1 MNQSPP
7 QEPLINSLMKDSVP
21 NTPSLGKK
29 CYLYGETGH
38 YASQFPKKLN
48 KQPSHNGKH
57 KQRTHVQGRVNY
69 VTIESAQE
77 ALDVVF
83 GTCLVNSSPASVLF
97 DSGASHSF
105 IAHCFVKEHNIP
117 KCPMKKQMLVH
128 SPCGDM
134 QATLMCPSVRVEIR
148 G

>member
-1 MNQSPP
+1 
-7 QEPLINSLMKDSVP
+7 
-21 NTPSLGKK
+21 
-29 CYLYGETGH
+29 
-38 YASQFPKKLN
+38 
-48 KQPSHNGKH
+48 
-57 KQRTHVQGRVNY
+57 VQGRVNY
-69 VTIESAQE
+69 VMIESAQE
-77 ALDVVF
+77 ASDVVF
-83 GTCLVNSSPASVLF
+83 GTYLVYSCPASVVF

-117 KCPMKKQMLVH
+117 KCPMKKHMLID

>member
-1 MNQSPP
+1 M
-7 QEPLINSLMKDSVP
+7 
-21 NTPSLGKK
+21 
-29 CYLYGETGH
+29 
-38 YASQFPKKLN
+38 
-48 KQPSHNGKH
+48 
-57 KQRTHVQGRVNY
+57 
-69 VTIESAQE
+69 TIESVQE

-105 IAHCFVKEHNIP
+105 ITHCFVKEHNIP
-117 KCPMKKQMLVH
+117 KCPMKKHMLVD

-134 QATLMCPSVRVEIR
+134 QATQMCPSVRVEIK